1 MSHQLTF
8 ADSEFST
15 KRRQTRKEIFLSR
28 MEQILPWQN
37 MVEVIEPFY
46 PKAGNGRR
54 PYPLETMLRIHCMQ
68 HWYNLSD
75 GAMEDALYE
84 IASMRLFARLSLDS
98 ALPDRTTI
106 MNFRHLLEQHQLARQ
121 LFKTINR
128 WLAEAGVMMTQ
139 GTLVDATIIEAPS
152 STKNKEQQRDPEMH
166 QTKKGNQW
174 HFGMKAHIIFIR
186 SASQRDIM
194 SHQLTFADSEF
205 STKRRQTRKEIFLSR
220 MEQILPWQNMV
231 EVIEPFYPKAGNG
244 RRPYPLETMLRIHC
258 MQHWYNL
265 SDGAMEDALYEI
277 ASMRLF
283 ARLSLDSAL
292 PDRTTIMNFRHLL
305 EQHQLA
311 RQLFKT
317 INRWLAEAGVMMT
330 QGTLVD
336 ATIIEAPSS
345 TKNKEQQRDP
355 EMHQTKKGNQWH
367 FGMKAHIGVDAKSG
381 LTHSLVTTAAN
392 EHDLNQLG
400 NLLHGEEQFVS
411 ADAGYQGAPQRE
423 ELAEVD
429 VDWLIAERPGKVK
442 TLKQH
447 PRKNKTAINIEY
459 MKASIR
465 ARVEHPF
472 RIIKRQFGFVKA
484 RYKGLLKNDN
494 QLAMLFTLAN
504 LFRVDQMIRQWER
517 SQ

>member
-8 ADSEFST
+8 ADSEFSS

-139 GTLVDATIIEAPS
+139 GTLVDA
-152 STKNKEQQRDPEMH
+152 
-166 QTKKGNQW
+166 
-174 HFGMKAHIIFIR
+174 
-186 SASQRDIM
+186 
-194 SHQLTFADSEF
+194 
-205 STKRRQTRKEIFLSR
+205 
-220 MEQILPWQNMV
+220 
-231 EVIEPFYPKAGNG
+231 
-244 RRPYPLETMLRIHC
+244 
-258 MQHWYNL
+258 
-265 SDGAMEDALYEI
+265 
-277 ASMRLF
+277 
-283 ARLSLDSAL
+283 
-292 PDRTTIMNFRHLL
+292 
-305 EQHQLA
+305 
-311 RQLFKT
+311 
-317 INRWLAEAGVMMT
+317 
-330 QGTLVD
+330 
-336 ATIIEAPSS
+336 
-345 TKNKEQQRDP
+345 
-355 EMHQTKKGNQWH
+355 
-367 FGMKAHIGVDAKSG
+367 KSG

-392 EHDLNQLG
+392 EHDLNQPG

-411 ADAGYQGAPQRE
+411 ADAGYQVAPQRE

-429 VDWLIAERPGKVK
+429 VDWLIAERPGKVR

-504 LFRVDQMIRQWER
+504 LFRAD
-517 SQ
+517 

>member
-37 MVEVIEPFY
+37 MT
-46 PKAGNGRR
+46 A
-54 PYPLETMLRIHCMQ
+54 
-68 HWYNLSD
+68 
-75 GAMEDALYE
+75 
-84 IASMRLFARLSLDS
+84 
-98 ALPDRTTI
+98 
-106 MNFRHLLEQHQLARQ
+106 
-121 LFKTINR
+121 
-128 WLAEAGVMMTQ
+128 
-139 GTLVDATIIEAPS
+139 
-152 STKNKEQQRDPEMH
+152 
-166 QTKKGNQW
+166 
-174 HFGMKAHIIFIR
+174 
-186 SASQRDIM
+186 
-194 SHQLTFADSEF
+194 
-205 STKRRQTRKEIFLSR
+205 
-220 MEQILPWQNMV
+220 
-231 EVIEPFYPKAGNG
+231 VIEPFYPKAGNG

-400 NLLHGEEQFVS
+400 NLLDPEMHQTKKGNQWHFGMKAHIGVDAKSGLTHSLVTTAANEHDLNQLGNLLHGEEQFVS

-465 ARVEHPF
+465 AKVEHPF

>member
-8 ADSEFST
+8 ADSEFSS
-15 KRRQTRKEIFLSR
+15 KSRQTRKEIFLSR

-37 MVEVIEPFY
+37 IVEVIEPFY

-128 WLAEAGVMMTQ
+128 WLAEEGVMMTQ
-139 GTLVDATIIEAPS
+139 GTL
-152 STKNKEQQRDPEMH
+152 
-166 QTKKGNQW
+166 
-174 HFGMKAHIIFIR
+174 
-186 SASQRDIM
+186 
-194 SHQLTFADSEF
+194 
-205 STKRRQTRKEIFLSR
+205 
-220 MEQILPWQNMV
+220 
-231 EVIEPFYPKAGNG
+231 
-244 RRPYPLETMLRIHC
+244 
-258 MQHWYNL
+258 
-265 SDGAMEDALYEI
+265 
-277 ASMRLF
+277 
-283 ARLSLDSAL
+283 
-292 PDRTTIMNFRHLL
+292 
-305 EQHQLA
+305 
-311 RQLFKT
+311 
-317 INRWLAEAGVMMT
+317 
-330 QGTLVD
+330 
-336 ATIIEAPSS
+336 
-345 TKNKEQQRDP
+345 
-355 EMHQTKKGNQWH
+355 
-367 FGMKAHIGVDAKSG
+367 VDAKSG

-429 VDWLIAERPGKVK
+429 VDWLIAERPGKVR

-465 ARVEHPF
+465 AKVEHPF

-504 LFRVDQMIRQWER
+504 LFRADQMSKYSPEQY
-517 SQ
+517 

>member
-37 MVEVIEPFY
+37 MTAVIEPFY

-139 GTLVDATIIEAPS
+139 GTLVDA
-152 STKNKEQQRDPEMH
+152 
-166 QTKKGNQW
+166 
-174 HFGMKAHIIFIR
+174 
-186 SASQRDIM
+186 
-194 SHQLTFADSEF
+194 
-205 STKRRQTRKEIFLSR
+205 
-220 MEQILPWQNMV
+220 
-231 EVIEPFYPKAGNG
+231 
-244 RRPYPLETMLRIHC
+244 
-258 MQHWYNL
+258 
-265 SDGAMEDALYEI
+265 
-277 ASMRLF
+277 
-283 ARLSLDSAL
+283 
-292 PDRTTIMNFRHLL
+292 
-305 EQHQLA
+305 
-311 RQLFKT
+311 
-317 INRWLAEAGVMMT
+317 
-330 QGTLVD
+330 
-336 ATIIEAPSS
+336 
-345 TKNKEQQRDP
+345 
-355 EMHQTKKGNQWH
+355 
-367 FGMKAHIGVDAKSG
+367 KSG

-472 RIIKRQFGFVKA
+472 RIIKR
-484 RYKGLLKNDN
+484 
-494 QLAMLFTLAN
+494 
-504 LFRVDQMIRQWER
+504 
-517 SQ
+517 

>member
-8 ADSEFST
+8 ADSEFSS

-139 GTLVDATIIEAPS
+139 GTLVDA
-152 STKNKEQQRDPEMH
+152 
-166 QTKKGNQW
+166 
-174 HFGMKAHIIFIR
+174 
-186 SASQRDIM
+186 
-194 SHQLTFADSEF
+194 
-205 STKRRQTRKEIFLSR
+205 
-220 MEQILPWQNMV
+220 
-231 EVIEPFYPKAGNG
+231 
-244 RRPYPLETMLRIHC
+244 
-258 MQHWYNL
+258 
-265 SDGAMEDALYEI
+265 
-277 ASMRLF
+277 
-283 ARLSLDSAL
+283 
-292 PDRTTIMNFRHLL
+292 
-305 EQHQLA
+305 
-311 RQLFKT
+311 
-317 INRWLAEAGVMMT
+317 
-330 QGTLVD
+330 
-336 ATIIEAPSS
+336 
-345 TKNKEQQRDP
+345 
-355 EMHQTKKGNQWH
+355 
-367 FGMKAHIGVDAKSG
+367 KSG

-411 ADAGYQGAPQRE
+411 ADAGYQVAPQRE

-429 VDWLIAERPGKVK
+429 VDWLIAERPGKVR

-465 ARVEHPF
+465 AKVE
-472 RIIKRQFGFVKA
+472 
-484 RYKGLLKNDN
+484 
-494 QLAMLFTLAN
+494 
-504 LFRVDQMIRQWER
+504 
-517 SQ
+517 

>member
-37 MVEVIEPFY
+37 MTAVIEPFY

-54 PYPLETMLRIHCMQ
+54 H
-68 HWYNLSD
+68 
-75 GAMEDALYE
+75 
-84 IASMRLFARLSLDS
+84 
-98 ALPDRTTI
+98 
-106 MNFRHLLEQHQLARQ
+106 
-121 LFKTINR
+121 
-128 WLAEAGVMMTQ
+128 
-139 GTLVDATIIEAPS
+139 
-152 STKNKEQQRDPEMH
+152 
-166 QTKKGNQW
+166 
-174 HFGMKAHIIFIR
+174 
-186 SASQRDIM
+186 
-194 SHQLTFADSEF
+194 
-205 STKRRQTRKEIFLSR
+205 
-220 MEQILPWQNMV
+220 
-231 EVIEPFYPKAGNG
+231 
-244 RRPYPLETMLRIHC
+244 YPLETMLRIHC

-381 LTHSLVTTAAN
+381 LTHSLVTTAAT
-392 EHDLNQLG
+392 
-400 NLLHGEEQFVS
+400 S
-411 ADAGYQGAPQRE
+411 M
-423 ELAEVD
+423 
-429 VDWLIAERPGKVK
+429 
-442 TLKQH
+442 T
-447 PRKNKTAINIEY
+447 
-459 MKASIR
+459 SISW
-465 ARVEHPF
+465 VICF
-472 RIIKRQFGFVKA
+472 
-484 RYKGLLKNDN
+484 
-494 QLAMLFTLAN
+494 M
-504 LFRVDQMIRQWER
+504 ER
-517 SQ
+517 SNLSQPMPATKERHSARSWPRWMWTG

>member
-28 MEQILPWQN
+28 MEHILPWQN
-37 MVEVIEPFY
+37 MTAVIEPFY

-166 QTKKGNQW
+166 QTKKGKSVALW
-174 HFGMKAHIIFIR
+174 HEG
-186 SASQRDIM
+186 
-194 SHQLTFADSEF
+194 
-205 STKRRQTRKEIFLSR
+205 
-220 MEQILPWQNMV
+220 P
-231 EVIEPFYPKAGNG
+231 
-244 RRPYPLETMLRIHC
+244 
-258 MQHWYNL
+258 HWCRCQ
-265 SDGAMEDALYEI
+265 EW
-277 ASMRLF
+277 
-283 ARLSLDSAL
+283 
-292 PDRTTIMNFRHLL
+292 PD
-305 EQHQLA
+305 
-311 RQLFKT
+311 
-317 INRWLAEAGVMMT
+317 
-330 QGTLVD
+330 
-336 ATIIEAPSS
+336 
-345 TKNKEQQRDP
+345 
-355 EMHQTKKGNQWH
+355 
-367 FGMKAHIGVDAKSG
+367 
-381 LTHSLVTTAAN
+381 HSLVTTAAN

-411 ADAGYQGAPQRE
+411 ADAGYCQRRMKS
-423 ELAEVD
+423 D
-429 VDWLIAERPGKVK
+429 PLISP
-442 TLKQH
+442 
-447 PRKNKTAINIEY
+447 PTAQY
-459 MKASIR
+459 
-465 ARVEHPF
+465 
-472 RIIKRQFGFVKA
+472 
-484 RYKGLLKNDN
+484 
-494 QLAMLFTLAN
+494 
-504 LFRVDQMIRQWER
+504 
-517 SQ
+517 